1 MTKDHLSF
9 PHHHQR
15 DLVRVICTTSSI
27 CESLF
32 PLLSDTFAYVRVYCV
47 QRDKIA
53 IPESYHHI
61 MHQMEVDYDSAPKH
75 EFIDQELIPKTSRLT
90 RLPSKVP
97 LSPKTTP
104 SNPDKV
110 AIPAFQNTNDTYSS
124 QDVHLPVNSSASST
138 SSTATRSFGQ
148 PSTPLETS
156 VSSFS
161 QPNHVLNHPIRR
173 PSRTSNQVFQ
183 SSTDLAAH
191 YGIPQRLPP
200 APRTTTRY
208 LQPPA
213 PQQSSPLPDFQTLSA
228 NYLNMLSNK
237 TTDTPVAASS
247 TPAMSSTELTAPV
260 IPADFTADQIKQMA
274 ELIGKTTAS
283 PPRVF
288 AMTHIGTAFFA
299 APCLQP
305 NNELRSADFFNDYM
319 TSPLMPDLD
328 EFTSPLDTPFSD
340 FLTTP
345 LFNDDDMLTSPM
357 MEYGD
362 DTLPL
367 FGGVDYTHDHVDE
380 VPIVPIVD
388 KPQAAVDFNNLYTIS
403 PGTPALEA
411 FDPSYL
417 EIRHTVP
424 TPAPESSTLAP
435 PARRSKA
442 TGIRK
447 GVTPESLLDESAPTQ
462 PRKYTTPSATSRK
475 EVPAGFAR
483 KRARSVAFADEE
495 DQLDDL
501 PPNPTE
507 QDLIE
512 QKRRQNTVAARRSRK
527 RKLEQMQRLEASRD
541 EERAL
546 KETWME
552 RASVLLGL
560 VRSMGV
566 NYPDF
571 EPDQR
576 KYADA

>member
-1 MTKDHLSF
+1 
-9 PHHHQR
+9 
-15 DLVRVICTTSSI
+15 
-27 CESLF
+27 
-32 PLLSDTFAYVRVYCV
+32 
-47 QRDKIA
+47 
-53 IPESYHHI
+53 
-61 MHQMEVDYDSAPKH
+61 MEVDYDSATAPSTGTPVPKH

-110 AIPAFQNTNDTYSS
+110 AIPAFQNTNDKYSS

-161 QPNHVLNHPIRR
+161 QPLSNHVLTHPIRR

-213 PQQSSPLPDFQTLSA
+213 PQPSSPLSDFQTLSA

-260 IPADFTADQIKQMA
+260 IPTDFTADQIKQMA

-283 PPRVF
+283 TPRVF

-299 APCLQP
+299 APSLQP
-305 NNELRSADFFNDYM
+305 NNELRDSSADFFNDYM

-328 EFTSPLDTPFSD
+328 GEFTSPFDTPYSD

-345 LFNDDDMLTSPM
+345 LFNDDAMLTSPM

-388 KPQAAVDFNNLYTIS
+388 KPSTAVDFNNLYTIS

-411 FDPSYL
+411 FDPSHL
-417 EIRHTVP
+417 EIRRTAP
-424 TPAPESSTLAP
+424 TPAPRSSTPAP

-447 GVTPESLLDESAPTQ
+447 GVTPESLLDEDAPTQ

-527 RKLEQMQRLEASRD
+527 RKLEQLQRLEASRD

>member
-1 MTKDHLSF
+1 
-9 PHHHQR
+9 
-15 DLVRVICTTSSI
+15 
-27 CESLF
+27 
-32 PLLSDTFAYVRVYCV
+32 
-47 QRDKIA
+47 
-53 IPESYHHI
+53 
-61 MHQMEVDYDSAPKH
+61 MHQMEVDYDSATAPSTGTPVPKH

-110 AIPAFQNTNDTYSS
+110 AIPAFQNTNDKYSS
-124 QDVHLPVNSSASST
+124 QDVHLLVNSSASST

-161 QPNHVLNHPIRR
+161 QPLSNHVLTHPIRR

-213 PQQSSPLPDFQTLSA
+213 PQPSSPLSDFQTLSA

-260 IPADFTADQIKQMA
+260 IPTDFTADQIKQMA

-283 PPRVF
+283 TPRVF

-299 APCLQP
+299 APSLQP
-305 NNELRSADFFNDYM
+305 NNELRDSSADFFNDYM

-328 EFTSPLDTPFSD
+328 GEFTSPFDTPYSD

-345 LFNDDDMLTSPM
+345 LFNDDAMLTSPM

-388 KPQAAVDFNNLYTIS
+388 KPSTAVDFNNLYTIS

-411 FDPSYL
+411 FDPSHL
-417 EIRHTVP
+417 EIRRTAP
-424 TPAPESSTLAP
+424 TPAPRSSTPAP

-447 GVTPESLLDESAPTQ
+447 GVTPESLLDEDAPTQ

-527 RKLEQMQRLEASRD
+527 RKLEQLQRLEASRD

>member
-1 MTKDHLSF
+1 M
-9 PHHHQR
+9 
-15 DLVRVICTTSSI
+15 
-27 CESLF
+27 
-32 PLLSDTFAYVRVYCV
+32 A
-47 QRDKIA
+47 
-53 IPESYHHI
+53 
-61 MHQMEVDYDSAPKH
+61 VDYDSATGTPVAKH
-75 EFIDQELIPKTSRLT
+75 QFINQELIPTTSRLT
-90 RLPSKVP
+90 RLPPKVP
-97 LSPKTTP
+97 LSPQSSP
-104 SNPDKV
+104 RNLDKV
-110 AIPAFQNTNDTYSS
+110 AIPAFQNTNDTHSS
-124 QDVHLPVNSSASST
+124 QDVHLLNSSASST
-138 SSTATRSFGQ
+138 PSTATRSFGQ

-161 QPNHVLNHPIRR
+161 QPNHVLTHPIRR
-173 PSRTSNQVFQ
+173 PPRTSNHIFQ

-208 LQPPA
+208 LQPPV
-213 PQQSSPLPDFQTLSA
+213 PQQSPPLPDFQTLSA
-228 NYLNMLSNK
+228 NYLNMLSK
-237 TTDTPVAASS
+237 KPTDTDAASS
-247 TPAMSSTELTAPV
+247 TPAMSSSTLTPAELNAPV
-260 IPADFTADQIKQMA
+260 IPSDFTADQIKQIS
-274 ELIGKTTAS
+274 ELIGKNTA
-283 PPRVF
+283 PMPRALAV
-288 AMTHIGTAFFA
+288 THIGTAFFA

-305 NNELRSADFFNDYM
+305 DNNEFRESDDFFNDYM

-328 EFTSPLDTPFSD
+328 GEFTSPLDTPYSD

-345 LFNDDDMLTSPM
+345 LFNDDAMLTSPLM
-357 MEYGD
+357 DYVD
-362 DTLPL
+362 DMPPM
-367 FGGVDYTHDHVDE
+367 FGGIDYTNDHVEE
-380 VPIVPIVD
+380 VPVVD
-388 KPQAAVDFNNLYTIS
+388 KPSAAAVDFNNLYTIS

-411 FDPSYL
+411 FDPSHL
-417 EIRHTVP
+417 EIRPTVP
-424 TPAPESSTLAP
+424 TKTSTPAP

-447 GVTPESLLDESAPTQ
+447 GVTPDSLLNEDAPTQ

-546 KETWME
+546 KEMWME
-552 RASVLLGL
+552 RSSVLLGL

>member
-1 MTKDHLSF
+1 
-9 PHHHQR
+9 
-15 DLVRVICTTSSI
+15 
-27 CESLF
+27 
-32 PLLSDTFAYVRVYCV
+32 
-47 QRDKIA
+47 
-53 IPESYHHI
+53 
-61 MHQMEVDYDSAPKH
+61 MEVDATPVAIAKQ
-75 EFIDQELIPKTSRLT
+75 EFIEQELIPPTSRLS
-90 RLPSKVP
+90 RLPPKVP
-97 LSPKTTP
+97 LSPK
-104 SNPDKV
+104 SSHRNLDKV

-138 SSTATRSFGQ
+138 PSTATRTFGQ

-161 QPNHVLNHPIRR
+161 QPLPNHVLNHPIRR
-173 PSRTSNQVFQ
+173 PRRTSNQIFQ

-213 PQQSSPLPDFQTLSA
+213 PKQTSPLPDFQSLSA
-228 NYLNMLSNK
+228 NYLNMLSK
-237 TTDTPVAASS
+237 KPTETSMADST
-247 TPAMSSTELTAPV
+247 TPAMSSAELNAPV
-260 IPADFTADQIKQMA
+260 IPTATGDFTADQIKQMA
-274 ELIGKTTAS
+274 ELIGKLTAS
-283 PPRVF
+283 SPRAF
-288 AMTHIGTAFFA
+288 AVTHIGTALFP

-305 NNELRSADFFNDYM
+305 NNNEFRDSSAEFFNDFM

-328 EFTSPLDTPFSD
+328 GEFGTSPFDTPYSD

-345 LFNDDDMLTSPM
+345 LFNDDAMFTSPS
-357 MEYGD
+357 MEYMD
-362 DTLPL
+362 DMPPL
-367 FGGVDYTHDHVDE
+367 FGGIDYTTDQVEE
-380 VPIVPIVD
+380 VPVVPVVD
-388 KPQAAVDFNNLYTIS
+388 KPSAPVDFNNLYTIS
-403 PGTPALEA
+403 PGTPALDA
-411 FDPSYL
+411 FDPSHL
-417 EIRHTVP
+417 EIRPTVPAPKAP
-424 TPAPESSTLAP
+424 TPAPVP
-435 PARRSKA
+435 RRSKP

-447 GVTPESLLDESAPTQ
+447 GVTPETLLDESAPTQ

-475 EVPAGFAR
+475 ELPAGFAR